1 MKIFVYCSF
10 VILLISQGNRGYSQ
24 DISRYLDDGF
34 KAGGRNIISIGYDP
48 LSGEVPMAFEHR
60 VMSNF
65 SCVIGGGPI
74 SISRQ
79 NWLIPDEPL
88 PIKQSGIGLSAF
100 IKAKI
105 YFHKFPE
112 RAYFTLYPRINL
124 MDHKVFSDLFILNIG
139 YQRIIVKKIL
149 LGVETGIGVRFY
161 HDSSWA
167 FWQGDSDLTWQPHIP
182 VSINIGYL
190 F

>member
-1 MKIFVYCSF
+1 MKIFIYWTCV
-10 VILLISQGNRGYSQ
+10 VLMISQGKGGYSQ
-24 DISRYLDDGF
+24 DISRYLDDGYR
-34 KAGGRNIISIGYDP
+34 AGCRNIISIGYDP

-60 VMSNF
+60 ALSKF
-65 SCVIGGGPI
+65 SYVIGGGPI
-74 SISRQ
+74 CIARQ

-88 PIKQSGIGLSAF
+88 PIKQSGIGLSVF

-112 RAYFTLYPRINL
+112 RAYLSLYPRISL
-124 MDHKVFSDLFILNIG
+124 MDHKVFSDLFILNFG
-139 YQRIIVKKIL
+139 YQRIIVKKVL
-149 LGVETGIGVRFY
+149 LGVEAGFGFRFY

-167 FWQGDSDLTWQPHIP
+167 FRQGDSDLTWQPHFP